1 MRSYIGKTSSPGTLL
16 KCWIMRVAGL
26 SYDGLKEFCCMF
38 ILNVGALLPSYAQ
51 HYSIASQKKPILI
64 SEIYILG
71 SLYLRW

>member
-1 MRSYIGKTSSPGTLL
+1 
-16 KCWIMRVAGL
+16 
-26 SYDGLKEFCCMF
+26 MF